1 MKCSICSNP
10 ATAGP
15 DPLNPRRAYCI
26 PCASKETLTIPAT
39 PEHLEPVPDAISQGP
54 AWGIATPFSKGNQL
68 WSHQARAL
76 HHLVEGHNTAIS
88 TTTASGKT
96 LIFQLIPLDNL
107 KRNNEGTTLIFYPT
121 KALANDQLRRWQ
133 ECCHTLELPPDT
145 VGQIDGDVRPNS
157 ARTAIMGKAKI
168 VLMTPDVA
176 HAWLTRVAT
185 DPPMDRFLRNL
196 RTIIIDEAHTYDSV
210 FGSNSAYLFRRLLAA
225 THAAGNPRTPQFIA
239 ATATI
244 VNPAEHLYNLTGQHF
259 KVVDQSD
266 NGAPRH
272 PRTIHH
278 LTTPPKGD
286 RESLLANLVRHII
299 DNDPTAQVI
308 AFHDSRQGIERIV
321 QLINRPETVLPYRS
335 GYLAQDRRAIED
347 QLRDNKIQ
355 AVISTSALELGI
367 DMPDL
372 NHGINMDLPPTRKQ
386 FHQRLGRIGR
396 NSPGTFVLYAPMNR
410 FSAYGDTLKN
420 YFDNSVEPSKLYLAN
435 EYITFQ
441 QAQCLK
447 AELDSAGTDTHTP
460 PETSQ
465 WPEGF
470 DHALRSAHGRPPQ
483 HLAQASAKATRTAPQ
498 IAHSL
503 RSAGEEHLAIIAPD
517 PQRDI
522 GSISMSMAMKEAY
535 PGAIYN
541 HNAQPYKVNDWR
553 RNPHTKDPFIKVTP
567 IRKTR
572 TRSKTTPINRYLAN
586 IAINPDNIVEDHYSN
601 TPIGCVATL
610 KATITE
616 SVEGFI
622 DEDGMV
628 HYYKDINKQDPRKTR
643 KQRDLPTTAVLIRIK
658 EPWFTG
664 DSGQPWQARNQ
675 LAHTLSRHLAYQQ
688 SIYIA
693 DIATATDNIF
703 IQTPS
708 GFHLLKDAIVI
719 YDTIYGGLG
728 LTSNLYEKLPQYA
741 HNLTKAIGDS
751 DYQSNLISPTNATRF
766 RTWLSKHTDLPESP
780 ADVPTNDNWWRI
792 ISDGSRVRAF
802 SPVKE
807 EMTNGTILGHDWNNG
822 VSYQVDT
829 GHETITARDHNLNP
843 ITSNLDYQLWQP
855 STDKILDIET
865 T

>member
-1 MKCSICSNP
+1 MKCTICSSP

-15 DPLNPRRAYCI
+15 DPLNPRRHYCI
-26 PCASKETLTIPAT
+26 PCASKETITIPAT
-39 PEHLEPVPDAISQGP
+39 PELLEPVPDTIHQGP
-54 AWGIATPFSKGNQL
+54 AWNIATPFAKANQL

-96 LIFQLIPLDNL
+96 LIFQLLPLNNL
-107 KRNNEGTTLIFYPT
+107 KRTNTDTTLIFYPT

-133 ECCHTLELPPDT
+133 ECCTILDLPQDT

-157 ARTAIMGKAKI
+157 ARNAIIKQANI

-185 DPPMDRFLRNL
+185 EPPMDKFLKNL

-210 FGSNSAYLFRRLLAA
+210 FGSNSAYLFRRLLSA
-225 THAAGNPRTPQFIA
+225 THTAGNPKTPQFIA

-244 VNPAEHLYNLTGQHF
+244 VNPADHLYNLTGQHF

-278 LTTPPKGD
+278 LPTPSKGD
-286 RESLLANLVRHII
+286 RESLLANLIQHII

-308 AFHDSRQGIERIV
+308 AFHDSRQGVERIV

-335 GYLAQDRRAIED
+335 GYLAQDRRVIEN

-355 AVISTSALELGI
+355 AVITTSALELGI

-396 NSPGTFVLYAPMNR
+396 NSPGTFVIYAPNNR
-410 FSAYGDTLKN
+410 FSTYGDTLQN
-420 YFDNSVEPSKLYLAN
+420 YFDNSVEPSRLYLAN

-447 AELDSAGTDTHTP
+447 AELASAGTDTHTP
-460 PETSQ
+460 PETSE

-470 DHALRSAHGRPPQ
+470 DQALRSAHGRPPP
-483 HLAQASAKATRTAPQ
+483 HLTQASAKANRTAPQ

-517 PQRDI
+517 PQGDI

-541 HNAQPYKVNDWR
+541 HKAQPYKVNDWR

-567 IRKTR
+567 IKKTR
-572 TRSKTTPINRYLAN
+572 TRAKTTPINRYLAN
-586 IAINPDNIVEDHYSN
+586 LAFTPDNIIDDHYSN
-601 TPIGCVATL
+601 TPIGCVTAL
-610 KATITE
+610 KAVITE
-616 SVEGFI
+616 SVEGLI
-622 DEDGMV
+622 DEDGMA
-628 HYYKDINKQDPRKTR
+628 HYYKDLNKQDPRKTR
-643 KQRDLPTTAVLIRIK
+643 KQRDLPTTAVMIRIK

-664 DSGQPWQARNQ
+664 DTGQPWQARNQ
-675 LAHTLSRHLAYQQ
+675 LAHSLSRHLAYQQ

-693 DIATATDNIF
+693 DISTATDNIF

-708 GFHLLKDAIVI
+708 GFHLMKDAIVI

-728 LTSNLYEKLPQYA
+728 LTSDLYEQLPKYA
-741 HNLTKAIGDS
+741 NNLTNALGDQ
-751 DYQSNLISPTNATRF
+751 DHRNNLISPTNAALF
-766 RTWLSKHTDLPESP
+766 KTWLSKHTNLPESP
-780 ADVPTNDNWWRI
+780 ADTPTNNDWWRI
-792 ISDGSRVRAF
+792 ISTGSRVRAF
-802 SPVKE
+802 SQAKE
-807 EMTNGTILGHDWNNG
+807 DITEGTIQGHDWTNEI
-822 VSYQVDT
+822 SYRVET
-829 GHETITARDHNLNP
+829 EHEIITAKDFNLTP
-843 ITSNLDYQLWQP
+843 IISDLDYQLWQP
-855 STDKILDIET
+855 STDKVLDIET